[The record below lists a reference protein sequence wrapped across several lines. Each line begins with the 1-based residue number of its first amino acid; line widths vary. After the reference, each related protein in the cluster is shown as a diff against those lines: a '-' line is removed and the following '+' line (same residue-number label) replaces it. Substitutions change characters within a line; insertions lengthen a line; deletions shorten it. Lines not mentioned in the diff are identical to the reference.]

1 MRATSEELL
10 ELVNRSP
17 AAVAIHDRKA
27 WLELFSRAAVVQ
39 DPVGTAPHRRT
50 VSGDGAASGD
60 DPLGRFW
67 ETFIAPNRI
76 SFTSYQDIV
85 IGDEVVRDVLIRS
98 ELGSGISIEV
108 PAYLIYR
115 TTEENGEA
123 RIEALMAHWEL
134 RSMVRQVIAAG
145 LAGLSTMIQLGWRML
160 KIQGAAGVLGFAQG
174 ISRGIFGRGR
184 RAVRDFAATLNARD
198 EKALVGLLDGEETL
212 IEYPAGVGES
222 VREFLNGAGRDLR
235 IDVSGLTSA
244 GWSSSCVFR
253 ANRGDVTHRGVAF
266 FEFNPK
272 TRKIRSA
279 RFFWNV

>member
-10 ELVNRSP
+10 ELVSRSP
-17 AAVAIHDRKA
+17 AAVALHDRKA
-27 WLELFSRAAVVQ
+27 WLELFSRAAIVQ

-50 VSGDGAASGD
+50 VSGEGAASGD

-98 ELGSGISIEV
+98 ELGSGITIEV

-134 RSMVRQVIAAG
+134 RSMVRQVITEG

-222 VREFLNGAGRDLR
+222 VREFLDGAGRDLR

-244 GWSSSCVFR
+244 GWWSSCVFR

>member
-10 ELVNRSP
+10 ELVSRSP
-17 AAVAIHDRKA
+17 AAVAIHDKRA
-27 WLELFSRAAVVQ
+27 WLELFSRAAIVQ

-50 VSGDGAASGD
+50 ASHQGAASGD

-76 SFTSYQDIV
+76 SFAAHQDIV
-85 IGDEVVRDVLIRS
+85 IGEEVVRDVSIRS
-98 ELGSGISIEV
+98 QLGSGITIEV
-108 PAYLIYR
+108 PAYVIYR

-123 RIEALMAHWEL
+123 RIESLMAHWEL
-134 RSMVRQVIAAG
+134 RSMVRQVMAEG
-145 LAGLSTMIQLGWRML
+145 LAGLSTMVQLGWRML
-160 KIQGAAGVLGFAQG
+160 TIQGAAGVLGYTRG

-184 RAVRDFAATLNARD
+184 RAVREFAAALNARD
-198 EKALVGLLDGEETL
+198 EKTLVNLLDGEETL

-222 VREFLNGAGRDLR
+222 LHEFLSGAGRDLR

-244 GWSSSCVFR
+244 GWWSSCVFR
-253 ANRGDVTHRGVAF
+253 ADRGDVTHRGVAF

-272 TRKIRSA
+272 TGKIRSA
-279 RFFWNV
+279 RFFRNV

>member
-1 MRATSEELL
+1 MRATPEELL
-10 ELVNRSP
+10 ELVSRSP
-17 AAVAIHDRKA
+17 AAVAIHDKRA
-27 WLELFSRAAVVQ
+27 WLELFSRAAIVQ

-50 VSGDGAASGD
+50 AFDQGATSGD

-76 SFTSYQDIV
+76 SFTSHQDIV
-85 IGDEVVRDVLIRS
+85 IGEEVVRDVSIRS
-98 ELGSGISIEV
+98 QLGSGISIEV

-123 RIEALMAHWEL
+123 RIESLMAHWEL
-134 RSMVRQVIAAG
+134 RSMVRQVMAEG
-145 LAGLSTMIQLGWRML
+145 LAGLSTMVQLGWKML
-160 KIQGAAGVLGFAQG
+160 EIQGAAGVLGYMRG
-174 ISRGIFGRGR
+174 IFRGIFGRGG
-184 RAVRDFAATLNARD
+184 RAVRDFAAALNARD
-198 EKALVGLLDGEETL
+198 EKTLVGLLDGEETL

-222 VREFLNGAGRDLR
+222 LHEFLSGAGRDLR
-235 IDVSGLTSA
+235 VDVSGLTSA
-244 GWSSSCVFR
+244 GWWSSCVFQ

-272 TRKIRSA
+272 TGKIRSA